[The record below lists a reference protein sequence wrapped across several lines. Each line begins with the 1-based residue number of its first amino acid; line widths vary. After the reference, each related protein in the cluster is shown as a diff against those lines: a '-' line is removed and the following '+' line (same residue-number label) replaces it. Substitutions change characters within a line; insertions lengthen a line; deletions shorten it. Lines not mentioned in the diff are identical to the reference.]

1 MNRAFL
7 ALVALSLTA
16 FSCLS
21 YASDPF
27 PTKPVR
33 VIVPYPAGGP
43 VDIIGRGL
51 GARLSEDWKTGV
63 LIDNRAGAN
72 EAIGA
77 SEVSRAPADGHTLLL
92 ATDSTFSQNQ
102 YLYKKLS
109 YDPNALVPVSRLVF
123 ANLVLFV
130 PNDFPASNVREFIA
144 YARSNPNKIN
154 YGSAGMGNITHL
166 SMAYVAKTQSL
177 QMTHVPYKGLA
188 PLIQDM
194 LAGQVQAAFGVPSA
208 VEPHIRAGKFKALAI
223 SGAKRAKLL
232 PSVPTFAESGYPDIE
247 SSLNMGL
254 FAPVGTP
261 PDVVNAIAA
270 KAREV
275 INDPAFRK
283 KFVDEL
289 ALEPAGDSP
298 TEFAGF
304 IAKDKP
310 LQKKRIE
317 LSGAQLD

>member
-1 MNRAFL
+1 MKRVFL
-7 ALVALSLTA
+7 ALAALWLTV
-16 FSCLS
+16 FPHLS
-21 YASDPF
+21 HAADPF
-27 PTKPVR
+27 PAKPVR
-33 VIVPYPAGGP
+33 IVVPYPAGGP

-51 GARLSEDWKTGV
+51 GAKLSEDWKMGV
-63 LIDNRAGAN
+63 VVDNRPGAN
-72 EAIGA
+72 EMIGA
-77 SEVSRAPADGHTLLL
+77 SEVARAPADGYTLLL

-102 YLYKKLS
+102 YLYEKLS
-109 YDPNALVPVSRLVF
+109 YDPNALVPVSRVVF

-130 PNDFPASNVREFIA
+130 PRDFPATNVREFIA

-166 SMAYVAKTQSL
+166 SMTYVAKTQSL

-188 PLIQDM
+188 PVIQDM
-194 LAGQVQAAFGVPSA
+194 LSGQVDAAFGVPSA
-208 VEPHIRAGKFKALAI
+208 LEPYIRAGKFKALAI
-223 SGAKRAKLL
+223 SGTKRAKLL

-254 FAPVGTP
+254 FAPPGTP
-261 PDVVNAIAA
+261 PDVVNAISA
-270 KAREV
+270 KVRDAV
-275 INDPAFRK
+275 NDPAFRT

-289 ALEPAGDSP
+289 ALEAAGDSP
-298 TEFAGF
+298 AEFAGF

-317 LSGAQLD
+317 LSGARLD

>member
-7 ALVALSLTA
+7 ALVALLLA
-16 FSCLS
+16 ALSCLS
-21 YASDPF
+21 HAAEPF
-27 PTKPVR
+27 PTKPLRIV
-33 VIVPYPAGGP
+33 VPYPAGGP

-51 GARLSEDWKTGV
+51 GNKLSEDWKMGV
-63 LIDNRAGAN
+63 VVDNRPGAN
-72 EAIGA
+72 EMIAA
-77 SEVSRAPADGHTLLL
+77 SELARSPADGYTLLL
-92 ATDSTFSQNQ
+92 ATDSTFSQNE

-109 YDPNALVPVSRLVF
+109 YDPSALVPVSRLVF

-130 PNDFPASNVREFIA
+130 PSDFPASNVREFIA

-154 YGSAGMGNITHL
+154 YGSAGVGNITHL

-177 QMTHVPYKGLA
+177 QMTHVPYRGLA
-188 PLIQDM
+188 PVIQDM

-208 VEPHIRAGKFKALAI
+208 LESYIRAGKFKALAI

-254 FAPVGTP
+254 FAPPGTP
-261 PDVVNAIAA
+261 ADVVSAIAA
-270 KAREV
+270 KAKAV
-275 INDPAFRK
+275 VNDPAFK
-283 KFVDEL
+283 TKYVDEL
-289 ALEPAGDSP
+289 ALEAAGDNP
-298 TEFAGF
+298 AEFSRF

-310 LQKKRIE
+310 LQKRRIE
-317 LSGAQLD
+317 LSGAQLE